1 MKVKPFPW
9 RQGSGCEPGVDS
21 EPLGVELFW
30 LGGDLGCETGVD
42 SIPNGEV
49 AVNRDAT

>member
-1 MKVKPFPW
+1 MKVKPFPQ
-9 RQGSGCEPGVDS
+9 RQGSWYEPGVDS
-21 EPLGVELFW
+21 ELPWSGTILARWGS
-30 LGGDLGCETGVD
+30 GCETGVD